1 MLQGSGDKT
10 IVQDAGRRR
19 ALAAG
24 VALSALIGAASVPGW
39 AAAQP
44 AAGQPAAPTAT
55 QPSDVEEVL
64 VTARRRTERLLD
76 VPVAATSVGPE
87 QIRQYNVTNLANI
100 KVAAPQISFDR
111 GGTGSGASISLR
123 GVSSSSLDAG
133 LEQSVLVDFD
143 GMPVSRGRVVS
154 DALFDVGGI
163 DVLKGPQAL
172 FFGKN
177 SPGGVV
183 SIRTENPTADFGGY
197 LRAGYEFTKKEKSV
211 EGAVNLPIN
220 DRLGMRLAVFGSKS
234 EGYLKNQD
242 RLGVTDPF
250 RAARLPTFTGGT
262 VDPPGKKLYGAE
274 KKFAGR
280 LTVRYDDGS
289 LDATFKLLGSHFAS
303 DGIQMLAEVMACPP
317 GQARPV
323 TVNVPDPNG
332 DCRLDNKVSYGLPP
346 QAVLSSWPEVA
357 RYNGGKPYTR
367 NDLILPTLT
376 VNKRAGDI
384 TFTSI
389 TSLMHYD
396 FVNQGNSDK
405 TSYSYFYSNN
415 NERDTNFIQE
425 FRAVTAF
432 SGSLNLTAGGY
443 YAQEKRVFFNG
454 TANIAPVDP
463 ATGKL
468 NTFDLRADNKSHA
481 LSGFAQLIWKPVA
494 RVELAGGARYTRET
508 KKLAMR
514 NTFVNA
520 AVVGNFLPVSRVIA
534 GSRTEDNVS
543 PEVTLSFHPTDDVM
557 TYVAYKTGYLSG
569 GFSNPGNL
577 TPRITIENDTY
588 DSERVKG
595 FEGGVKFQTL
605 EHRLSGSLVGYRYVY
620 KGLQLTSIDLS
631 ANPPLIRTQNA
642 GDSISQGVELELN
655 YRVVRGLSVRGSAN
669 YNDAHFRQ
677 FTGAQCYTLQTAA
690 LGCVGGSQDLSGK
703 PINRAPKWILAG
715 GAAYEFEA
723 PGGYR
728 VNLNANVRYT
738 SNYYVSVNLNPLAL
752 QRSFTLIDAGARV
765 TLPNDR
771 WSVALIGRNLTNRH
785 YGTLG
790 NDKTSGNGEV
800 TATAGEPRAIVVQLE
815 TRF

>member
-1 MLQGSGDKT
+1 MSRDSVDTGNMQGE
-10 IVQDAGRRR
+10 GRRR

-24 VALSALIGAASVPGW
+24 VALGALIGAVAVPAQ

-44 AAGQPAAPTAT
+44 AAGQPAATAAA

-76 VPVAATSVGPE
+76 VPVAATSVGAE

-154 DALFDVGGI
+154 DALFDVAGI

-183 SIRTENPTADFGGY
+183 SIRTENPTPTFGGY

-211 EGAVNLPIN
+211 EGAVNVPLT
-220 DRLGMRLAVFGSKS
+220 DQLGVRLAVFGSKS

-242 RLGVTDPF
+242 RAGVTDPF
-250 RAARLPTFTGGT
+250 RTARLPTFTGGT
-262 VDPPGKKLYGAE
+262 FDPPGKKLYGAE
-274 KKFAGR
+274 KKIAGR

-303 DGIQMLAEVMACPP
+303 DGIQMLAEVMACPA
-317 GQARPV
+317 GQGRPV
-323 TVNVPDPNG
+323 TVNVPDPTG

-346 QAVLSSWPEVA
+346 AAVLASWPEVA

-367 NDLILPTLT
+367 NDLIMPTLT
-376 VNKRAGDI
+376 VNKRVGDV
-384 TFTSI
+384 TLTSI

-405 TSYSYFYSNN
+405 TSYSYFFSNN
-415 NERDTNFIQE
+415 NERDTQFMQE
-425 FRAVTAF
+425 LRVVTAF
-432 SGSLNLTAGGY
+432 DGPFNITAGGY
-443 YAQEKRVFFNG
+443 YAQDIRTFFNG

-481 LSGFAQLIWKPVA
+481 FSGFAQLIWKPVE

-508 KKLAMR
+508 KKIAMR

-520 AVVGNFLPVSRVIA
+520 AVVANFLPVSRVIA
-534 GSRTEDNVS
+534 GERTEDNVS
-543 PEVTLSFHPTDDVM
+543 PEVTLSFHPTENVM

-577 TPRITIENDTY
+577 TPRITLENDTY
-588 DSERVKG
+588 DAEKARG
-595 FEGGVKFQTL
+595 FEGGVKFQLL
-605 EHRLSGSLVGYRYVY
+605 ERRLSGSLVGYRYVY

-631 ANPPLIRTQNA
+631 ANPPLVRTQNA
-642 GDSISQGVELELN
+642 ADSISRGVEFEAG
-655 YRVVRGLSVRGSAN
+655 YRIAPGVSLRGSAN
-669 YNDAHFRQ
+669 YNDAHFRE

-690 LGCVGGSQDLSGK
+690 LGCVAGLQDLSGK
-703 PINRAPKWILAG
+703 PINRAPKWIVTG
-715 GAAYEFEA
+715 GAVYDVEMA
-723 PGGYR
+723 GGYR
-728 VNLNANVRYT
+728 LSLNANVRYT
-738 SNYYVSVNLNPLAL
+738 SSYYVSVNLNPLAL
-752 QRSFTLIDAGARV
+752 QRSYTLLDAGARFS
-765 TLPNDR
+765 LPGDR

-785 YGTLG
+785 YGTIG

-800 TATAGEPRAIVVQLE
+800 SATGGEPRAVVVQIE